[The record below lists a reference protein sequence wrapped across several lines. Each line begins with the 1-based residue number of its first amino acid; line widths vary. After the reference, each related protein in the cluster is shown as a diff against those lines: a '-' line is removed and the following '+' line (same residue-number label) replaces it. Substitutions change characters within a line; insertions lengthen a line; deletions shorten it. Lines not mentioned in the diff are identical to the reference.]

1 MDYERLSVGLKR
13 PLIPHIYMVKY
24 TNEFGT
30 EGGL

>member
-13 PLIPHIYMVKY
+13 SLIPNIYMVKY

-30 EGGL
+30 ESGF